1 MLMKDSENIENERNP
16 LRLIISVQPLL
27 IFGVCVSHAF
37 FLLVQDYF
45 LKPYVVLHLA
55 IFT

>member
-1 MLMKDSENIENERNP
+1 MKDSENIENERNP